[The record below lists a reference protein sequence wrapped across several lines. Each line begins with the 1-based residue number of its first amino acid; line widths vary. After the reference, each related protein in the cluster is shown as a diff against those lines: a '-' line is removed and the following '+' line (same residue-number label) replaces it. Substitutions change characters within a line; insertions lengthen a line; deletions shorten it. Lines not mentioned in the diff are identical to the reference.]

1 MSGSWRE
8 LDFDQFD
15 ELAAREDWDG
25 LRSLARRAL
34 KAGVEGA
41 DRARVLGHLGRA
53 EVCRARPHEAFGPL
67 EEALTLLTAAGD
79 EFGVVDVL
87 DSLSAASMLA
97 QRPEA
102 KKAAEEALA
111 RCRALDPVPLRVE
124 SRLLGRLAAIATT
137 EHRWQD
143 AIALSQQAI
152 EASGAVHDLSRT
164 AKMYNDLSISYRNL
178 ERLEEARRMAMRS
191 VALHEVLQD
200 RLSLARAEN
209 NLGLVLM
216 RKHDLEGAG
225 EHFERS
231 LAICEADHLEHG
243 RANVL
248 LSLAELKLELG
259 DVDAAAE
266 YVDQAMEL
274 AERLDEPMSRAEA
287 HIWRGTVAAR
297 RGDARHTDSEF
308 ARAFRLLKGPE
319 HSARLANA
327 RAAYAEVLEERG
339 DYDGALAQWKE
350 VAGRGMEGESSV
362 SVGA

>member
-1 MSGSWRE
+1 MSASWRE
-8 LDFDQFD
+8 LDLDQFE

-25 LRSLARRAL
+25 LRALARRAL
-34 KAGVEGA
+34 KRGLEGV

-53 EVCRARPHEAFGPL
+53 EVCRARPHDAFGPL
-67 EEALTLLTAAGD
+67 EEALELMTAAGD
-79 EFGVVDVL
+79 EFGVVDIL

-97 QRPEA
+97 QRPEVR
-102 KKAAEEALA
+102 KATEEALE
-111 RCRALDPVPLRVE
+111 RCRALEPVPLRVE

-143 AIALSQQAI
+143 AIELSQQAI
-152 EASGAVHDLSRT
+152 EASGAIHDLSRT

-225 EHFERS
+225 EHFTRS

-259 DVDAAAE
+259 DVDAASV

-274 AERLDEPMSRAEA
+274 AQRLNEPMSRAEA
-287 HIWRGTVAAR
+287 HVWRGTVAAR
-297 RGDARHTDSEF
+297 RGQVRETDAEF
-308 ARAFRLLKGPE
+308 ARAFRLLRAPE
-319 HSARLANA
+319 HSRRLATA

-339 DYDGALAQWKE
+339 DYDAALAQWRE
-350 VAGRGMEGESSV
+350 VAGPPVEAEGSA